1 MGRKPMKPA
10 SASRSLAAAAAL
22 CTAVLLGACK
32 TTEEKWSQRQIG
44 TEWEKRTMSKATRAM
59 EQINAAAAG
68 DDSEGYMANEFDQGK
83 SLETTTSLFGKKYA
97 KEKTFRTQT
106 FAGTKDFKSTDYQFL
121 RRQEFDA
128 KSSPDQDLRFAD
140 GNTESPDA
148 KRKSIWQRMRADTKD
163 YADAEKVAG
172 GRGYRDTERESARLE
187 RTDPNIVED
196 AAREDGATLSV
207 DDVRHMLHGSD

>member
-1 MGRKPMKPA
+1 MKPV

-44 TEWEKRTMSKATRAM
+44 TEWEKRTMSKATKAM

-83 SLETTTSLFGKKYA
+83 SLETKTSLFGKKYA
-97 KEKTFRTQT
+97 KEKTFRTQA
-106 FAGTKDFKSTDYQFL
+106 FAGTKDFKRTDYQFL
-121 RRQEFDA
+121 KRQEFDA
-128 KSSPDQDLRFAD
+128 KSSPDQDIRFD
-140 GNTESPDA
+140 GGNAESPDA
-148 KRKSIWQRMRADTKD
+148 KRKSIWQRKRADTKD
-163 YADAEKVAG
+163 YAEAEKIANR
-172 GRGYRDTERESARLE
+172 RGYRDTERESARLE

-196 AAREDGATLSV
+196 AAREDGATLNV
-207 DDVRHMLHGSD
+207 DDVRQMLHGSE